1 MSNKEYMTDPQGR
14 QVPVE
19 LVNEIDKLR
28 DQTVKDIIER
38 VMGMRETLNDFKSKV
53 KDDIFAFVNLSAEK
67 YGKKHGGVKGNIT
80 LTTYDGKYKILIA
93 NNEMLEFDERLQIAR
108 ELIGECLEEWSD
120 GARAEIK
127 LLVNDAF
134 KVDQKG
140 KVSTPRILGLNRLDI
155 KHPKWQQAM
164 QAINESK
171 QVFMSKK
178 YLRVYERN
186 DKTGEYNHI
195 SLDVSAM

>member
-1 MSNKEYMTDPQGR
+1 MSKQEYMTDSQGR

-19 LVNEIDKLR
+19 LVSDIDKLR
-28 DQTVKDIIER
+28 DQTVTDIIER
-38 VMGMRETLNDFKSKV
+38 VMGMRDTLNEFRLKV
-53 KDDIFAFVNLSAEK
+53 KNDIFAFINLSAEK

-80 LTTYDGKYKILIA
+80 LTTYDGKYKIVIA
-93 NNEMLEFDERLQIAR
+93 NNETLEFDERLQIAR
-108 ELIGECLEEWSD
+108 DLIGECLEEWSS

-171 QVFMSKK
+171 QVAQSKQ
-178 YLRVYERN
+178 YLRIYKRDES
-186 DKTGEYNHI
+186 TGEWVHI
-195 SLDVSAM
+195 SLDVCAM